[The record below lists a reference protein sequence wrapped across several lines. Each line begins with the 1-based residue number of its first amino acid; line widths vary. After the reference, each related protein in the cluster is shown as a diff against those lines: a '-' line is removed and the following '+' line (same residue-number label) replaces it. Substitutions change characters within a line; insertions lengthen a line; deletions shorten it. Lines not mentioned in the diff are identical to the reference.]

1 MGFNKRFITKEIIEM
16 TEDHYM
22 ENLFTSDALIF
33 GDDWSHEFY
42 KMFTEKKPINE
53 IKENLKHYEN
63 N

>member
-16 TEDHYM
+16 TEDNYM
-22 ENLFTSDALIF
+22 ENLFNADSLIF

-42 KMFTEKKPINE
+42 KMFTDKKPINE
-53 IKENLKHYEN
+53 IKENLKQYEN